1 MPDIKLSSL
10 RICLEVLRRGS
21 LTATADALNL
31 TQGAVSKS
39 VQLIESQ
46 IGVSLFRRTRSGL
59 VPYDHTR
66 SFLADIGKG
75 ISMIDGAV
83 ANLAGGGSRNIL
95 RIVAPPIIAQRFIIP
110 NLENLGKRHPEIEL
124 LFRVRTSSTRRH
136 ADTDAEISFSSD
148 SAIPSNAQLLAGGH
162 FWIVCHPDLV
172 RARFPLN
179 KVASYPLLQH
189 TKLEQAWLSVA
200 ERHGLNFSKTKFHY
214 YEQYNLIIEAILQK
228 QGIAILPRFLVSEA
242 VKMGKMRR
250 IGEDVPFP
258 NIGYYFVVVRSEK
271 AAACQKL
278 FRWLHGIMQKAD
290 KT

>member
-1 MPDIKLSSL
+1 MPEIKLSSL
-10 RICLEVLRRGS
+10 RICLEVLRRGN
-21 LTATADALNL
+21 LTATADALNM

-39 VQLIESQ
+39 VQQLEAQ
-46 IGVSLFRRTRSGL
+46 IGVALFRRTRSGL

-66 SFLADIGKG
+66 SFLAEIGKG
-75 ISMIDGAV
+75 MSIIDGAV
-83 ANLAGGGSRNIL
+83 AGLAGGGGKNTL

-110 NLENLGKRHPEIEL
+110 NLEDLSKKHPEIEL
-124 LFRVRTSSTRRH
+124 LFRVRTSSTRQH
-136 ADTDAEISFSSD
+136 ADTDAEISFSND

-162 FWIVCHPDLV
+162 FWIVAHPNLV
-172 RARFPLN
+172 PARFPLA

-214 YEQYNLIIEAILQK
+214 YEQYNLITEAILQK
-228 QGIAILPRFLVSEA
+228 QGIALLPRFLATEA
-242 VKMGKMRR
+242 VKAKKMRR
-250 IGEDVPFP
+250 IGEDMPFP

-271 AAACQKL
+271 AASCQKL

-290 KT
+290 RA

>member
-31 TQGAVSKS
+31 TQGAVSKN
-39 VQLIESQ
+39 VQLLEAQ
-46 IGVSLFRRTRSGL
+46 IGVSLFRRTKSGL

-66 SFLADIGKG
+66 SFLADIGRG
-75 ISMIDGAV
+75 ISIIDGAV
-83 ANLAGGGSRNIL
+83 AGLAGGGGKNTL

-110 NLENLGKRHPEIEL
+110 NLEDFGKRHPEIEL
-124 LFRVRTSSTRRH
+124 LFRVRTSSTRQH

-148 SAIPSNAQLLAGGH
+148 SAIPSNAQLLAGGS
-162 FWIVCHPDLV
+162 FWIVSHPDLV
-172 RARFPLN
+172 PARCTLS
-179 KVASYPLLQH
+179 KVSAYPLLQH

-200 ERHGLNFSKTKFHY
+200 ERHGLDFSKTKFHY

-228 QGIAILPRFLVSEA
+228 QGIALLPRFLASDA
-242 VKMGKMRR
+242 VKAGKMRR
-250 IGEDVPFP
+250 IGEGVPFP
-258 NIGYYFVVVRSEK
+258 NIGYFFVVVRSEK
-271 AAACQKL
+271 SAACQKL

-290 KT
+290 RA

>member
-1 MPDIKLSSL
+1 MRDIKLSSL
-10 RICLEVLRRGS
+10 RICLEVLRRGN

-31 TQGAVSKS
+31 TQSAVSKS
-39 VQLIESQ
+39 VQLLEAQ
-46 IGVSLFRRTRSGL
+46 IGVSLFRRTKTGL

-66 SFLADIGKG
+66 SFLADIGSG
-75 ISMIDGAV
+75 ISIIDGAV
-83 ANLAGGGSRNIL
+83 ADLAGGGGKNTL

-110 NLENLGKRHPEIEL
+110 NLEDLGKRHPEIEL
-124 LFRVRTSSTRRH
+124 LFRVRTSSTRQH
-136 ADTDAEISFSSD
+136 ADTDAEISFSND
-148 SAIPSNAQLLAGGH
+148 SAIPSNAQLLAGGP

-172 RARFPLN
+172 PARLPLN
-179 KVASYPLLQH
+179 KVLAYPLLQH

-228 QGIAILPRFLVSEA
+228 QGIAILPRFLVSDA
-242 VKMGKMRR
+242 VRSEKMRR

-278 FRWLHGIMQKAD
+278 FRWLHSNMKKAD
-290 KT
+290 RP